1 MLLALLLSHINL
13 SIHIQSHSFQK
24 HLSTFM
30 LGTKKTDKRYGPCC
44 QEVGWHTVEI
54 SQYPM
59 LILAMQTLDFSD
71 FFYSKLFHL
80 AKEASQ
86 LFLLRLPFRY

>member
-1 MLLALLLSHINL
+1 MLLASLLSHINL

-24 HLSTFM
+24 YLSTFM

-44 QEVGWHTVEI
+44 QEVAWHTDGI

-59 LILAMQTLDFSD
+59 LILAMQTLDFQI
-71 FFYSKLFHL
+71 FTQGYSI
-80 AKEASQ
+80 
-86 LFLLRLPFRY
+86 